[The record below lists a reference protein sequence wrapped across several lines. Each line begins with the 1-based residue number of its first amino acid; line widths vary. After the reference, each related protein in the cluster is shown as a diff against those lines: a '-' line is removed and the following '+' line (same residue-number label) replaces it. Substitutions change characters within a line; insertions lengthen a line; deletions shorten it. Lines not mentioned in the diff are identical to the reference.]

1 MGTSCTLNW
10 RNNIFNRTSSRLPY
24 IQSISVMSLSVI
36 CLTGFIALWDMRLNW
51 FNHRWIIYIH
61 LIMNLPPHVPPL
73 PCHVLTFHQ
82 KPLPTLNCTIQS
94 CHLKCRSR
102 GFVSVCWWVGVFASL
117 HINPHLHISIIQFSP
132 KRRVTG
138 GAGGAGVPVG
148 RRSRWLSVYL
158 VKTLCCEA
166 FNCSVGLKAPWLNND
181 PS

>member
-73 PCHVLTFHQ
+73 PCHVFTFHQ

-138 GAGGAGVPVG
+138 GEVSAVGPDLHLHLTFKLGGGGVTHIKIQTHE
-148 RRSRWLSVYL
+148 L
-158 VKTLCCEA
+158 VWTPASILC
-166 FNCSVGLKAPWLNND
+166 F
-181 PS
+181 

>member
-1 MGTSCTLNW
+1 
-10 RNNIFNRTSSRLPY
+10 
-24 IQSISVMSLSVI
+24 
-36 CLTGFIALWDMRLNW
+36 
-51 FNHRWIIYIH
+51 
-61 LIMNLPPHVPPL
+61 MNLPPHVPPL

-138 GAGGAGVPVG
+138 GEVSAVGPDLHLHLTFKLGGGGVTHIKIQTHE
-148 RRSRWLSVYL
+148 L
-158 VKTLCCEA
+158 VWTPASILC
-166 FNCSVGLKAPWLNND
+166 F
-181 PS
+181 